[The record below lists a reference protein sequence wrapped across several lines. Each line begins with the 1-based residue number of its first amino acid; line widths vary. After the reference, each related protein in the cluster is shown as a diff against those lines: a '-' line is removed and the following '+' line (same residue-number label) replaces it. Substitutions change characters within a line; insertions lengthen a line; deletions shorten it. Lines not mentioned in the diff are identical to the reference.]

1 MIEKQISNAGSRYIY
16 IYIWRENKDG
26 NKQWEP
32 LLIYIEEV
40 KMGMGI
46 GVESWNQD
54 KATERGIPA
63 RVLVTTYKA
72 FHIFKTLTWFIWNT
86 LSICKEIGRKYYFGI
101 WDIMV
106 ILINSKTKK
115 VVRER
120 EREGGKC
127 TIAWQQASVWA
138 PHLGFSCGPW
148 FLLVSGDLEI
158 PSFTFERKRCAINIG
173 QTKYFKAWML

>member
-1 MIEKQISNAGSRYIY
+1 MQVLGIY

-86 LSICKEIGRKYYFGI
+86 LSICNEIGRKYYFRI

-120 EREGGKC
+120 ERV
-127 TIAWQQASVWA
+127 ASVRSHGSKPLCEHHISA
-138 PHLGFSCGPW
+138 SLAAHGSCW
-148 FLLVSGDLEI
+148 LAVILKFLVLLLKENDVL
-158 PSFTFERKRCAINIG
+158 
-173 QTKYFKAWML
+173 